1 MKDGFKGFYT
11 PNGELLKS
19 VWNSD
24 KTIFVFDTNVFL
36 NIYSYVEETKEDLFS
51 VLEKIKDRLWIP
63 NHVALEYQKRRLD
76 VIDRERENLS
86 KITNTFNKF
95 NNQIRVDIIQSL
107 GIEKKL
113 PILFESL
120 NKFLLDFNELSD
132 KFTAGILEEQKKL
145 KPDVRSGDDVRKKL
159 DAILSGKIGNPFS
172 QDELDAIYIEGE
184 IRFSQKIPPGFR
196 DASKGSDLS
205 DFTYLNLNY
214 KRKFGDLIIWKQL
227 INESA
232 KEEIENVIFVTD
244 DKKNDWWYGVG
255 DKIIGPQEKLQS
267 EFYANTNVNNFKMY
281 DTGDFLRDAIEYLGT
296 TVNEKSLDDV
306 KQVSAPSLVDLS
318 QVDESDSTDNND
330 SAINTLVKNEEQ
342 KNRWLAASS
351 YWERYIDEQETIRRA
366 AVSGLDD
373 YRNNTIKHAINNDME
388 RYIEEQK
395 AIKRAVSSNWERHNE
410 ELDAIR
416 RAATSGL
423 ENYRKNTIQHTVN
436 NGVERYIE
444 EQEAIKRAVSNSWD
458 RHNEELEAIRRA
470 VSNARARYQEEEE
483 GKRIESDKNSEDG
496 SD

>member
-1 MKDGFKGFYT
+1 M
-11 PNGELLKS
+11 
-19 VWNSD
+19 
-24 KTIFVFDTNVFL
+24 
-36 NIYSYVEETKEDLFS
+36 
-51 VLEKIKDRLWIP
+51 
-63 NHVALEYQKRRLD
+63 
-76 VIDRERENLS
+76 
-86 KITNTFNKF
+86 
-95 NNQIRVDIIQSL
+95 
-107 GIEKKL
+107 
-113 PILFESL
+113 
-120 NKFLLDFNELSD
+120 
-132 KFTAGILEEQKKL
+132 
-145 KPDVRSGDDVRKKL
+145 
-159 DAILSGKIGNPFS
+159 LSGKIGNPFS